1 VSREREFAERVA
13 RLAGAEVLRRYRV
26 SGQSSV
32 EVKGLPRDIVTEA
45 DRASE
50 AILLDLIRK
59 EFPRDSVIAE
69 ESAPGERRAGR
80 VWIVDPLDGTVN
92 FAHGVPLFSVSV
104 GFAVDGVPEAGC
116 VHAPILRETW
126 SAAAGEGTTLDGRPV
141 RVSREGDLAR
151 ALLCT
156 GFAYRRNQV
165 AENNLDNFTRME
177 MAARGVRRLGSA
189 ALDLAFVACGR
200 FDGFWE
206 LWLSPWDTC
215 AGIVLVREA
224 GGLATGIGE
233 GEDPLFGGSILAA
246 NPAIHAVLSGPAG
259 VRGLRGPPDRQAGV

>member
-1 VSREREFAERVA
+1 VRREREFAERIA
-13 RLAGAEVLRRYRV
+13 RLAGAEVLRRYRI
-26 SGQSSV
+26 SGQP
-32 EVKGLPRDIVTEA
+32 EIAVKGLPRDLVTEA

-50 AILLDLIRK
+50 AILIEAIRR
-59 EFPRDSVIAE
+59 EFPGDGIVAE

-104 GFAVDGVPEAGC
+104 GLAIDGVPAAGA
-116 VHAPILRETW
+116 VHAPFLEETW
-126 SAAAGEGTTLDGRPV
+126 SAARGEGTTLDGAQV
-141 RVSREGDLAR
+141 RVSAEGDLAK

-156 GFAYRRNQV
+156 GFAYRRNHV
-165 AENNLDNFTRME
+165 AENNLDNFTKME
-177 MAARGVRRLGSA
+177 LAARGVRRLGSA

-224 GGLATGIGE
+224 GGVVTGIGE

-246 NPAIHAVLSGPAG
+246 NPAMHAVLSGPAG
-259 VRGLRGPPDRQAGV
+259 VRGLR

>member
-1 VSREREFAERVA
+1 MSREREFAERAA

-32 EVKGLPRDIVTEA
+32 EVKGLPRDLVTEA

-50 AILLDLIRK
+50 AILLDLIRR
-59 EFPRDSVIAE
+59 EFPGDGIVAE
-69 ESAPGERRAGR
+69 ESAPDEQRAGR

-104 GFAVDGVPEAGC
+104 GLAVDGVPEAGC
-116 VHAPILRETW
+116 VHAPVLGETY
-126 SAAAGEGTTLDGRPV
+126 SAARGEGATLGGAPI
-141 RVSREGDLAR
+141 RVSRETDLAK

-165 AENNLDNFTRME
+165 AENNLDNFMKME

-224 GGLATGIGE
+224 GGVVSGIGE

-246 NPAIHAVLSGPAG
+246 NPAIHAVLAGPDG
-259 VRGLRGPPDRQAGV
+259 VRGLRR